1 MRRQILML
9 LNLSVPDG
17 VNLVRVNVSRVEN
30 WGVGVYVNN
39 IANTSSITGLQPIWK
54 TNKNIKQTKRILEK
68 YYYQINT

>member
-39 IANTSSITGLQPIWK
+39 IANTHLLSPAYNQFEKPIK
-54 TNKNIKQTKRILEK
+54 TLNKQNVS
-68 YYYQINT
+68 